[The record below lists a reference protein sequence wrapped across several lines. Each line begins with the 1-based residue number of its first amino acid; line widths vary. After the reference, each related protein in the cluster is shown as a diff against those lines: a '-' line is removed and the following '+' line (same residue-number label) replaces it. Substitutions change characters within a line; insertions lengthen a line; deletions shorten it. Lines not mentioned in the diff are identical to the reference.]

1 MESPLLWI
9 LLAVLAVGIG
19 IGVFFVVR
27 KHRYVKAIR
36 AKGWTWVESPGIA
49 IIVGLNVPPF
59 GLGFSRSVDDQVLG
73 ASQGGTG
80 FQAFRY
86 RSQFFRSDGYVL
98 TMRLPR
104 SLPEFYLF
112 EQSSPREAITGQV
125 VNPGPL
131 QAVAPDPDFGRTV
144 FSAVAGATS
153 RPPTDAD
160 GKPMRVDLSID
171 HDQLVMLHVPRDVD
185 ELATA
190 VEWLAG
196 VHAAIVASP
205 AVQFSGPPAPQHL
218 SFHGLPHWSYVPRD
232 DSMLGLVNHTRGGR
246 NHRAEDIV
254 TSSNFGL
261 PFIRLTHHWE
271 TTHTSTDSKGN
282 TTTRTEHHS
291 EVICEFQ
298 TTFGFHEISFN
309 WGLFGKKLSF
319 ESTAFND
326 AFKVRSP
333 SARFAHD
340 VVHPRQMEYFLRAR
354 PVPFSIEG
362 NGRILVERRDWNPQ
376 ELAWFSDF
384 LRGFFARVPDFTWK
398 ELGAWPRPIT
408 EVEDYNR

>member
-1 MESPLLWI
+1 MEPWLSVV
-9 LLAVLAVGIG
+9 LAIVAVGIG
-19 IGVFFVVR
+19 FAVFFIVR

-36 AKGWTWVESPGIA
+36 ARGWTWVERPDIRIA
-49 IIVGLNVPPF
+49 VGLNCPPF
-59 GLGFSRSVDDQVLG
+59 GLGFSRSVDDQVVG
-73 ASQGGTG
+73 ASQSGTG

-112 EQSSPREAITGQV
+112 EQSAPREAVSGQV
-125 VNPGPL
+125 VNPGAL
-131 QAVAPDPDFGRTV
+131 QGVATDVAFGQAAFT
-144 FSAVAGATS
+144 AVAGATA
-153 RPPTDAD
+153 RPPVDTD
-160 GKPMRVDLSID
+160 GKPIRVDVGVD
-171 HDQLVMLHVPRDVD
+171 HDQLVMLHVPRDVE

-196 VHAAIVASP
+196 VHAALVASP
-205 AVQFSGPPAPQHL
+205 AMQFTGEPAPQHL
-218 SFHGLPHWSYVPRD
+218 SFHGRSHWVYVPRD
-232 DSMLGLVNHTRGGR
+232 DSFLGLVNHTRGGH

-254 TSSNFGL
+254 QSSNFGL
-261 PFIRLTHHWE
+261 PFIRLTHRWE
-271 TTHTSTDSKGN
+271 TTHTTTDSKGN

-298 TTFGFHEISFN
+298 TTFPFHELSFN
-309 WGLFGKKLSF
+309 WGMFGKKLSF

-340 VVHPRQMEYFLRAR
+340 VVHPRQMEYFLRSR
-354 PVPFSIEG
+354 PVPFSIERD
-362 NGRILVERRDWNPQ
+362 GRILVERRNWDAQ

-384 LRGFFARVPDFTWK
+384 LRGFFGRVPDFTWK
-398 ELGAWPRPIT
+398 EMGAWPRPIP
-408 EVEDYNR
+408 EVTDYAS